1 MVGQFPQNNDKEK
14 YNFLWLFWGAW
25 ACIEKIANFLALL
38 DVDNM

>member
-14 YNFLWLFWGAW
+14 YNFLWLFWV

-38 DVDNM
+38 DVDNI